1 MKGFYNI
8 GIYFDK
14 KSTFLLFSIKPDFY
28 ESIEYEKSIKIN
40 MFKNLEDFAENVK
53 ILGEY

>member
-1 MKGFYNI
+1 MSLKLGKSFNRNYSLRIPFMKGFYNI

-28 ESIEYEKSIKIN
+28 DSINY
-40 MFKNLEDFAENVK
+40 
-53 ILGEY
+53 